1 MEWYP
6 SVGHQPRAGAGVRT
20 DPAGAEPVGLRRAG
34 ICRQTGRGD
43 GLGARDNGLS
53 GTGPPRHGAL
63 ALASSLRQRAA
74 GRPLRWGGGRR
85 RLGSVRA
92 SPVLHRRPERIS
104 DLIKAIPS
112 ESRTAHVEKLRHA
125 AGLGSPTRHSAALPT
140 LLSPSFFPP
149 HFCLPYPI
157 SPVPHIPLR
166 PGTPG
171 GCETKVL
178 PGEKKTLF
186 CCCSKG
192 MAAGPRSCAALLN
205 PRWCSP
211 VFNTLDF

>member
-6 SVGHQPRAGAGVRT
+6 SVGHQPRAGAGVRR
-20 DPAGAEPVGLRRAG
+20 DRAGAEPVGLRRAG

-63 ALASSLRQRAA
+63 ASASGLRQRAA

-92 SPVLHRRPERIS
+92 SPVPHRRPERIS

-125 AGLGSPTRHSAALPT
+125 AGLASPTRHSAALPT
-140 LLSPSFFPP
+140 LLSPLGFSPPFLPAVLHFPAAP
-149 HFCLPYPI
+149 DPPQ
-157 SPVPHIPLR
+157 
-166 PGTPG
+166 PGDAPR
-171 GCETKVL
+171 VRDQ
-178 PGEKKTLF
+178 
-186 CCCSKG
+186 S
-192 MAAGPRSCAALLN
+192 AAGGKTNPLLLLQQRYGSRSAFLRRSFEPALVQ
-205 PRWCSP
+205 SS
-211 VFNTLDF
+211 F